1 VRRPCL
7 LLAFISNAAWAAQ
20 TLVIDASVITVD
32 RDHPSAQAFA
42 FDNGRFTAVGT
53 NEQILKLRTPST
65 VVIDLKG
72 MTVTPGFNDA
82 HLHPQAIFDE
92 HSPYGRVW
100 LGGDRVKTMSDLI
113 TALQRKAAITPPGT
127 LISGYGYNDVLLG
140 RHPNRHDLDKAA
152 GHHDAWLR
160 PHHRGKQLCVERS
173 RHHEGHG

>member
-1 VRRPCL
+1 MRRPCL

-72 MTVTPGFNDA
+72 MTVTPVVAPWGETN
-82 HLHPQAIFDE
+82 
-92 HSPYGRVW
+92 S
-100 LGGDRVKTMSDLI
+100 
-113 TALQRKAAITPPGT
+113 
-127 LISGYGYNDVLLG
+127 
-140 RHPNRHDLDKAA
+140 
-152 GHHDAWLR
+152 
-160 PHHRGKQLCVERS
+160 
-173 RHHEGHG
+173 